1 MNIAKT
7 ILILGIGF
15 GAMLSPLNV
24 ATAAPNSSIP
34 AVIEA
39 GFALWGKGGG
49 IDGALNTWQKG
60 GLLEG
65 DRKVATQV
73 GSFRTFNQAL
83 GNYKSHDLLQT
94 KGISRNSQ
102 VQYLA
107 INFER
112 GAVYARFL
120 LYRTDNDWVVQN
132 MDFSARP
139 EALMPWLA
147 FEGDKAVE

>member
-15 GAMLSPLNV
+15 GAMFSPLDG
-24 ATAAPNSSIP
+24 ATANADASLP
-34 AVIEA
+34 AVIES
-39 GFALWGKGGG
+39 GFALWRKGGG
-49 IDGALNTWQKG
+49 IDGALNSWQRG

-65 DRKVATQV
+65 DRKVAAQI
-73 GSFRTFNQAL
+73 SYFRSISQAL

-94 KGISRNSQ
+94 KAISRNSQ
-102 VQYLA
+102 IQYLC

-112 GAVYARFL
+112 GAVYGRFL
-120 LYRTDNDWVVQN
+120 LYRTDKDWVVQN

-147 FEGDKAVE
+147 FEGDRDTE